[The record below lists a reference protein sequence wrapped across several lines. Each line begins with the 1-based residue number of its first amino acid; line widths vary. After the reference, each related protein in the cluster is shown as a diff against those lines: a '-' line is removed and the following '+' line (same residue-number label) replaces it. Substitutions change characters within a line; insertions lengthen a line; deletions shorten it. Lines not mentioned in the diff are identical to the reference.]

1 MIRKIKYADIDFD
14 KYQKCVETALQHNS
28 YADATILDHL
38 CENWELLIFGDYDFV
53 MPIPLKRKYGFQFV
67 LMPLFCQQLGVFS
80 LEINQNIEQ
89 KFLKFLLKNY
99 KIVYYAF
106 NFQNDFGENLEIRK
120 NYFIDKKPFAL
131 LRKNYFK
138 GRKSTV
144 KVAQYLN
151 FKEVNLDENIY
162 FIKSNFKGLTKKND
176 LVKFFNYLKFLE
188 ERNFLKL
195 FASFKEEQI
204 TNLAIVI
211 STENRFS
218 LLGLVN
224 DNDYKIDNGASF
236 LIDRILRENI
246 EHTNFDF
253 MGSTIRGIEVF
264 FKSFGS
270 DLQEYGVIKNSLKD
284 LLKNLLRK
292 S

>member
-14 KYQKCVETALQHNS
+14 KYQKCVETAVQNNS

-67 LMPLFCQQLGVFS
+67 LMPLFCQQLGVFG
-80 LEINQNIEQ
+80 LEINPNIEQ

-151 FKEVNLDENIY
+151 FKEVKLDENIY
-162 FIKSNFKGLTKKND
+162 FIKRNFKGLTKKND

-188 ERNFLKL
+188 ERNSLKL
-195 FASFKEEQI
+195 FASFKEEQM

-224 DNDYKIDNGASF
+224 DNDYKTDNGASF

>member
-14 KYQKCVETALQHNS
+14 KYQKCVETAVQNNS

-67 LMPLFCQQLGVFS
+67 LMPLFCQQLGVFG
-80 LEINQNIEQ
+80 LEINPNIEQ

-162 FIKSNFKGLTKKND
+162 FIKNNFKGLTKKND

-188 ERNFLKL
+188 ERNSLKL
-195 FASFKEEQI
+195 FASFKEEQM

-224 DNDYKIDNGASF
+224 DNDYRTDNGASF